1 MDLLKRHPCL
11 MEVVLVPFGPL
22 LTALAE
28 IRDPR
33 RQQGQRY
40 SMSHLLLFSVL
51 AVLTGATSYQKIITF
66 IAVQR
71 DRLNTAF
78 GAGFRRAPA
87 VNTLRSLFLALD
99 RDDLE
104 SAFRRHAREL
114 NGAVQVTGK
123 RTIALDGKTLRGS
136 FDHLNDRAAAHVL
149 SAFASDAAL
158 ILAHLEVAGS
168 PGEIAAVPTLITE
181 LGLTGVLFTA
191 DALHCQKDA
200 FTRAAE
206 TGNALLVQV
215 KRNQPTLYDRLAG
228 LCAEHRPF
236 DSHETVDRRRHGRQE
251 HRLVEVFDTAEH
263 LDAEWQPLIA
273 CVARVSRL
281 TFEKDTRSGLWPS
294 REEIG
299 CYACQ
304 IRLDA
309 ETLAR
314 AVRSH
319 WGIENQDHYV
329 RDVTLGED
337 GSRIRQKPGGM
348 ARVRSAALNILRAN
362 GVQNVSQALYVNA
375 LSLDR
380 LLALGSS

>member
-1 MDLLKRHPCL
+1 MCAYRSAK
-11 MEVVLVPFGPL
+11 
-22 LTALAE
+22 
-28 IRDPR
+28 
-33 RQQGQRY
+33 
-40 SMSHLLLFSVL
+40 
-51 AVLTGATSYQKIITF
+51 
-66 IAVQR
+66 
-71 DRLNTAF
+71 
-78 GAGFRRAPA
+78 AG
-87 VNTLRSLFLALD
+87 
-99 RDDLE
+99 
-104 SAFRRHAREL
+104 
-114 NGAVQVTGK
+114 
-123 RTIALDGKTLRGS
+123 GKTLRGS
-136 FDHLNDRAAAHVL
+136 FDHLNDQAAAHVL

-158 ILAHLEVAGS
+158 VLAHLEVAGS

-206 TGNALLVQV
+206 TGNALLVRV
-215 KRNQPTLYDRLAG
+215 KDNQPTLHDRLAG
-228 LCAEHRPF
+228 ICARQQPF

-251 HRLVEVFDTAEH
+251 HRLVEVFDTAGQ
-263 LDAEWQPLIA
+263 LDADWQPLIP
-273 CVARVSRL
+273 CVARISRL
-281 TFEKDTRSGLWPS
+281 TYEKDTRSGLWPS

-319 WGIENQDHYV
+319 WGIENRDHYV

-337 GSRIRQKPGGM
+337 DSRIRHRPGGM
-348 ARVRSAALNILRAN
+348 ARIRSAALNILRAN

-375 LSLDR
+375 LNLDH

>member
-1 MDLLKRHPCL
+1 
-11 MEVVLVPFGPL
+11 MEVTQMPFGPL
-22 LTALAE
+22 LAALAA

-33 RQQGQRY
+33 RPQGQRY
-40 SMSHLLLFSVL
+40 SLSHLLLFSVL
-51 AVLTGATSYQKIITF
+51 AVLAGATSYQKIITF

-78 GAGFRRAPA
+78 GTGLRRAPA
-87 VNTLRSLFLALD
+87 VNTLRSLFLTLD

-104 SAFRRHAREL
+104 GAFRRHAQEL
-114 NGAVQVTGK
+114 NGAVPVTGK

-136 FDHLNDRAAAHVL
+136 FDRLNDRAAAHVL

-158 ILAHLEVAGS
+158 ILGHLEVVGS
-168 PGEIAAVPTLITE
+168 PGEIAAVPTLMKE

-200 FTRAAE
+200 FTQAAA
-206 TGNALLVQV
+206 TGNALLVRV
-215 KRNQPTLYDRLAG
+215 KDNQPTLHDRLTT
-228 LCAEHRPF
+228 LCASQQPF
-236 DSHETVDRRRHGRQE
+236 DSFETVDRRRHGRQE
-251 HRLVEVFDTAEH
+251 HRLVEIFDTAGH
-263 LDAEWQPLIA
+263 LDAEWQPLIT

-281 TFEKDTRSGLWPS
+281 SFEKDTRSGLWPS

-309 ETLAR
+309 TTLAR
-314 AVRSH
+314 AVRAH
-319 WGIENQDHYV
+319 WGIENRDHYV

-337 GSRIRQKPGGM
+337 ASRIRQKPGAM
-348 ARVRSAALNILRAN
+348 ARIRSAALNILRAN

-375 LSLDR
+375 LNLDR

>member
-1 MDLLKRHPCL
+1 M
-11 MEVVLVPFGPL
+11 
-22 LTALAE
+22 
-28 IRDPR
+28 
-33 RQQGQRY
+33 
-40 SMSHLLLFSVL
+40 
-51 AVLTGATSYQKIITF
+51 
-66 IAVQR
+66 
-71 DRLNTAF
+71 
-78 GAGFRRAPA
+78 GFRRAPA
-87 VNTLRSLFLALD
+87 VNTLRHVFLTLG

-104 SAFRRHAREL
+104 DAFRRHADAL
-114 NGAVQVTGK
+114 NGTVRVTGK
-123 RTIALDGKTLRGS
+123 RTIALDGKALRGS
-136 FDHLNDRAAAHVL
+136 FDHLNDQQAAHGL

-168 PGEIAAVPTLITE
+168 PGEIPAVPTLMKE
-181 LGLTGVLFTA
+181 LGATDVLFTA
-191 DALHCQKDA
+191 DALPCQKDA
-200 FTRAAE
+200 FKRAAE

-215 KRNQPTLYDRLAG
+215 KQNQPTLHDTLAG
-228 LCAEHRPF
+228 LCTRQQPL

-251 HRLVEVFDTAEH
+251 HRLVEVFDTAGQ
-263 LDAEWQPLIA
+263 LDTEWQPLIA

-329 RDVTLGED
+329 RDVTLAED
-337 GSRIRQKPGGM
+337 GSRIRQKPGAM
-348 ARVRSAALNILRAN
+348 ARIRSAALNILRAN
-362 GVQNVSQALYVNA
+362 GIQNVSQALYINA
-375 LSLDR
+375 LNFDR